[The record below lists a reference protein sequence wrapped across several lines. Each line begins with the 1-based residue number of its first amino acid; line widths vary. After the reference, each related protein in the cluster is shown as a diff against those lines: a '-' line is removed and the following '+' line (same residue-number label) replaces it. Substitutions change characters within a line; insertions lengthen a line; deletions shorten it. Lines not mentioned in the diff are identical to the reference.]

1 MTAAAA
7 QHPCL
12 LCGSVHEVRIHAWCE
27 RLVRCADGRNHR
39 ILILSCICE
48 EARRQGKQYTK
59 RMLPWFVIPECN
71 IRLDLVLNLHRLVAR
86 HPKGPEVGMKLAY
99 ERAAGVIGSICE
111 HTIARHLEWV
121 RQLIAANVLEAGK
134 LMAELASFAEL
145 PEVRAGGSGL
155 AELHRYLVALALA
168 RRRAVGRGGVLG
180 VIGCL
185 HLCYVVVRTR
195 SPLTTIESILRY
207 WLWFDTEHSLW
218 RHQRGCDT
226 GFSPVARLEE
236 HLATTAAAGTGAPR
250 RGWLLGSSA
259 ACICATWWCARA
271 ARWHYH

>member
-195 SPLTTIESILRY
+195 SPLALPLNQILRY
-207 WLWFDTEHSLW
+207 WLWFDTS
-218 RHQRGCDT
+218 
-226 GFSPVARLEE
+226 
-236 HLATTAAAGTGAPR
+236 
-250 RGWLLGSSA
+250 
-259 ACICATWWCARA
+259 
-271 ARWHYH
+271 